1 MFVFHEQ
8 CLALS
13 SQILGQYCYC
23 FCLISESTSQK
34 LKYLSTNVEMD
45 SVVHFSVCCRER
57 KFNKNLIKFHLRE
70 NQFFGLKVIQL
81 IRAYVG
87 SAYRNQNRWFQSFY
101 YSSHNFKCKS
111 WLKSFYLAVK
121 TYCYDT
127 RNYLSLR
134 ILNQQRE
141 KHTWF

>member
-1 MFVFHEQ
+1 MSKQALKRLVPKYFSWGCEIICWLLLELFFLVLSYHDSFRPLNCFDKRFILMFVFHEQ

-87 SAYRNQNRWFQSFY
+87 SA
-101 YSSHNFKCKS
+101 
-111 WLKSFYLAVK
+111 
-121 TYCYDT
+121 
-127 RNYLSLR
+127 
-134 ILNQQRE
+134 
-141 KHTWF
+141 